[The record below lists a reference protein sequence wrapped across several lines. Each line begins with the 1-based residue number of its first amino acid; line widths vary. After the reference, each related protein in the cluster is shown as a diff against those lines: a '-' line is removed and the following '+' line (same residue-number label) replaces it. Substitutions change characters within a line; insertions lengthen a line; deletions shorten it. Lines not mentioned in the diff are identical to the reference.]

1 MDPRTR
7 RELLAENE
15 ALYAEL
21 ADIAERLDQL
31 LEGEAGGEPAE
42 NPPEDDE

>member
-15 ALYAEL
+15 ALYAEIE
-21 ADIAERLDQL
+21 DVYERLGHL
-31 LEGEAGGEPAE
+31 LEGDEEEPTDEGG
-42 NPPEDDE
+42 DE